1 MTKTRVSLCLAA
13 AVVLTQVG
21 CTTTVKSLPMPT
33 GLQTQNEQ
41 GVALYFGDQSH
52 AAVKQSFGTKEIAV
66 RVPRDPATSP
76 EANCNNA
83 LTKAVQQLRDY
94 ARTQHA
100 NAVVAIKTRFQR
112 NEAVSSTEFKCGASL
127 NASTL
132 AIRGD
137 VVQLDTP

>member
-1 MTKTRVSLCLAA
+1 MKSRIALSLAA
-13 AVVLTQVG
+13 AAVLTQAG
-21 CTTTVKSLPMPT
+21 CTTTIKSLPVPAA
-33 GLQTQNEQ
+33 LNTQKGQ
-41 GVALYFGDQSH
+41 DVALYFGEQPH
-52 AAVKQSFGTKEIAV
+52 ASVKQSFGTKEIAV
-66 RVPRDPATSP
+66 RVPRSP
-76 EANCNNA
+76 DISLEANCNNA
-83 LTKAVQQLRDY
+83 LTKAVQELRDY

-100 NAVVAIKTRFQR
+100 NAVVEIKTRFQR